1 MVLLIQLLL
10 QVLLELVEVVQVGHV
25 FTLRR

>member
-10 QVLLELVEVVQVGHV
+10 QVLLELVEVVQVGRV
-25 FTLRR
+25 ITLRR

>member
-10 QVLLELVEVVQVGHV
+10 QVLLELVEVVQVGRV
-25 FTLRR
+25 FTLHR